1 MVDSDVL
8 QGLYSA
14 DLILSTLRD
23 VMKKVQ
29 LQSDEKS
36 LALASWGRVW
46 PDKNK
51 CRMWIDC
58 AGSNTVGPVYSSST
72 YALHLSPYRKATTI
86 IQIHIHSVQLQAPN
100 SITTVGSLLLTTTI
114 KLPYH
119 PSYSQQKPPLHRLF
133 LLTKLHIHTG
143 REHNQFTVVV

>member
-86 IQIHIHSVQLQAPN
+86 IQIFTAYN
-100 SITTVGSLLLTTTI
+100 F
-114 KLPYH
+114 
-119 PSYSQQKPPLHRLF
+119 KPP
-133 LLTKLHIHTG
+133 I
-143 REHNQFTVVV
+143 Q

>member
-58 AGSNTVGPVYSSST
+58 AGSNTVGWT
-72 YALHLSPYRKATTI
+72 GLFI
-86 IQIHIHSVQLQAPN
+86 IYVC
-100 SITTVGSLLLTTTI
+100 ITLI
-114 KLPYH
+114 P
-119 PSYSQQKPPLHRLF
+119 
-133 LLTKLHIHTG
+133 I
-143 REHNQFTVVV
+143 

>member
-72 YALHLSPYRKATTI
+72 VHSYDYNSN
-86 IQIHIHSVQLQAPN
+86 IHSVQLQAPN
-100 SITTVGSLLLTTTI
+100 SIITVGSLLLTTTI